1 MHPPVIHMTAHDWPE
16 VMGSWTVFPLLSRLS
31 NIHKHNSSWILFC
44 EDITSVDLE
53 KLVALLEKYNS
64 SKPYF
69 IGHGL
74 MDNEPTIIH
83 HFDTVERNSPFL
95 YPAFNTGFVISTS
108 LLKKIAVRWRKAPHH
123 DFSIDAKHELAKF
136 IWNEGKGYRLKSLPE
151 FCLLKTTKDC
161 VTWISASSCNRSS
174 LSVTDVFFAVKT
186 CEKFHDDRVQVV
198 RDTWAKGVVHMK
210 FFSNKN
216 DPAIPT
222 YDLGVPNTP
231 HGHCAKTM
239 AILSYLFNDGLT
251 SNYKWIV
258 IADDDTLLSV
268 SRLLQL
274 LRCYDHTEPVA
285 VGERYGYNVASGDGY
300 DYITGGGGMVFSLP
314 AVKKIVNSPVCDCPT
329 DDAPDDMIL
338 GQCLQFLNIPVTHTS
353 QFHQAR
359 PSDYSV
365 EYLSFLPPVSFHK
378 HWMIDPRAV
387 YYQWLHDENQHSKSH
402 DEL

>member
-1 MHPPVIHMTAHDWPE
+1 MTPNWGKSIPGTE
-16 VMGSWTVFPLLSRLS
+16 V
-31 NIHKHNSSWILFC
+31 
-44 EDITSVDLE
+44 
-53 KLVALLEKYNS
+53 
-64 SKPYF
+64 
-69 IGHGL
+69 
-74 MDNEPTIIH
+74 
-83 HFDTVERNSPFL
+83 
-95 YPAFNTGFVISTS
+95 
-108 LLKKIAVRWRKAPHH
+108 
-123 DFSIDAKHELAKF
+123 LAKF
-136 IWNEGKGYRLKSLPE
+136 IWNEGKGYRLQNLSE
-151 FCLLKTTKDC
+151 FCLLKSTKDC
-161 VTWISASSCNRSS
+161 VTWISASSCNGSS
-174 LSVTDVFFAVKT
+174 LSATDVFFAVKT
-186 CEKFHDDRVQVV
+186 YEKFHDNRVQVV
-198 RDTWAKGVVHMK
+198 QDTWAKDVVNVK

-216 DPAIPT
+216 DPKIPT
-222 YDLGVPNTP
+222 HDLGVPNTP

-239 AILSYLFNDGLT
+239 AILSYLLNDGLT

-258 IADDDTLLSV
+258 IADDDTLLSM

-285 VGERYGYNVASGDGY
+285 LGERYGYSVASGNGY

-314 AVKKIVNSPVCDCPT
+314 AIKKIVNSPLCDCPT

-338 GQCLQFLNIPVTHTS
+338 GQCLQFLNIPVTHTL

-387 YYQWLHDENQHSKSH
+387 YYQWLYDEDEHLKSH